1 MISHMS
7 AKRAVLER
15 RSVRSNMPIE
25 ARSDVRVDMLV
36 VEGMVLVVTAVT
48 G

>member
-1 MISHMS
+1 MS

-25 ARSDVRVDMLV
+25 LRIDVRVDMLI
-36 VEGMVLVVTAVT
+36 A
-48 G
+48 